1 MPSDIKTQ
9 EEKASTILQA
19 DKKIAGKEVTLTFT
33 LPDHYEAECLGKWD
47 DCSDG
52 AYFFNNFLNSHNELD
67 ELFTYASENTHST
80 RYEIQ
85 LLVSGAMQAV
95 FATLD

>member
-47 DCSDG
+47 DSSNG
-52 AYFFNNFLNSHNELD
+52 ACFFNNFLRVGMKTSK
-67 ELFTYASENTHST
+67 LFTYASEHTHNTKD
-80 RYEIQ
+80 EIQ